1 MKEKQIKIKFSHVLH
16 ESKLPEKDRR
26 QFSKI
31 INEILEP
38 VKNDVISAE
47 GRVEVIE
54 SKKGNFSFLPTCKV
68 TGLKDKMDELISHSM
83 PKLREDE

>member
-16 ESKLPEKDRR
+16 ESTLPEKDHR

-38 VKNDVISAE
+38 FKNDVISVE
-47 GRVEVIE
+47 GKVEVIE
-54 SKKGNFSFLPTCKV
+54 SERKLFLFAN
-68 TGLKDKMDELISHSM
+68 M
-83 PKLREDE
+83 